1 MRCCWS
7 SWGSG
12 GDSCRLSGVGC
23 RGGLGVDLKRVLAEV
38 LREYRLPLRGDHG
51 VVHWAR
57 VLENGLRLAGETGA
71 SEVVVSL
78 FAVLHDSRRL
88 NEHHDPGHGP
98 RAAAFAKQLRGRVYD
113 VSDEEQELLVVACAG
128 HTSERWH
135 ADITVQTCW
144 DADRLDLLRVGI
156 TPDPARLCT
165 AAARKPDVLRWACE
179 RAEAG
184 YEPEVLRGLVC
195 LPEAG
200 FPN

>member
-1 MRCCWS
+1 VWS
-7 SWGSG
+7 AG
-12 GDSCRLSGVGC
+12 
-23 RGGLGVDLKRVLAEV
+23 GGLGVDLKRVLAEV

-71 SEVVVSL
+71 SAVVVSL

-88 NEHHDPGHGP
+88 NECDDPGHGP
-98 RAAAFAKQLRGRVYD
+98 RAAAFAKRLRGRVYE
-113 VSDEEQELLVVACAG
+113 VSDEEQELLVLACAG

-135 ADITVQTCW
+135 PDITVQTCW

-165 AAARKPDVLRWACE
+165 AAARNPEVLRWACE
-179 RAEAG
+179 RAAAG
-184 YEPEVLRGLVC
+184 YEPEVLRGLMC